1 MARPMMATLERE
13 LVLYRRLW
21 QASVFSSFLL
31 PLLFVL
37 SIGVGVGSYIQGGI
51 GGISYTAYVV
61 PGVLVTTAFQIAVGE
76 STYPVLGGFKWHRC
90 YHAMRATPVEPGHMV
105 GGHVIFLALRAL
117 IATICFLI
125 VTSLFGAIESWW
137 AIATLPVVVLVAV
150 ASAAPVTAFAASI
163 ENDSYFSLLFRFGL
177 IPATLFSGVFFPV
190 TQLPEVL
197 RPFAY
202 VSPLWHGVVLSR
214 AATLGT
220 LSPGE
225 NLLTM
230 LLHVAYLVLWAVV
243 GLALAVWRFR
253 KRLQD

>member
-1 MARPMMATLERE
+1 MAHPMLATLERE

-37 SIGVGVGSYIQGGI
+37 SIGVGVGSYVRGGV
-51 GGISYTAYVV
+51 GGVSYVAFVV

-90 YHAMRATPVEPGHMV
+90 YHAMRATPVQPVHMV
-105 GGHVIFLALRAL
+105 GGHVMFLAFRAV

-125 VTSLFGAIESWW
+125 VTTLFGAVESWW
-137 AIATLPVVVLVAV
+137 AILTLPIVVLVAV
-150 ASAAPVTAFAASI
+150 ASAAPVAAFAASI
-163 ENDSYFSLLFRFGL
+163 ENDNAFALLFRFGL

-190 TQLPEVL
+190 SQLPAVL

-220 LSPGE
+220 LPAGE
-225 NLLTM
+225 SWLTI
-230 LLHVAYLVLWAVV
+230 LLHIAYLALWAVA
-243 GLALAVWRFR
+243 GFALAVWRFT

>member
-1 MARPMMATLERE
+1 MAHPMMATLERE

-37 SIGVGVGSYIQGGI
+37 GIGVGVGSYIQGGI
-51 GGISYTAYVV
+51 GGVSYTPYVV

-76 STYPVLGGFKWHRC
+76 STYPVLGGFKWHRSF
-90 YHAMRATPVEPGHMV
+90 HAMRATPVEPAHMV
-105 GGHVIFLALRAL
+105 GGHVLFLALRAV
-117 IATICFLI
+117 IATVCFLI
-125 VTSLFGAIESWW
+125 VTALFGAIESWW

-150 ASAAPVTAFAASI
+150 ASAAPVTAFSASI

-190 TQLPEVL
+190 TQLPAL
-197 RPFAY
+197 FRPLAY

-220 LSPGE
+220 IPPGE
-225 NLLTM
+225 SVFTLF
-230 LLHVAYLVLWAVV
+230 LHVLYLVL
-243 GLALAVWRFR
+243 
-253 KRLQD
+253 

>member
-1 MARPMMATLERE
+1 MAHPMLATLERE

-37 SIGVGVGSYIQGGI
+37 SIGVGVGSYIQGGVQ
-51 GGISYTAYVV
+51 GVSYIAFVV

-105 GGHVIFLALRAL
+105 GGHVLFLAFRAL
-117 IATICFLI
+117 IATVCFLI
-125 VTSLFGAIESWW
+125 VTGLFGAIESWW
-137 AIATLPVVVLVAV
+137 AIATLPVVALVAV
-150 ASAAPVTAFAASI
+150 AAAAPVTAFSASI

-190 TQLPEVL
+190 TQLPLLL
-197 RPFAY
+197 RPLAY

-214 AATLGT
+214 AATLGM
-220 LSPGE
+220 LPAGE
-225 NLLTM
+225 SWLTM
-230 LLHVAYLVLWAVV
+230 LLHVAYLILWAVA